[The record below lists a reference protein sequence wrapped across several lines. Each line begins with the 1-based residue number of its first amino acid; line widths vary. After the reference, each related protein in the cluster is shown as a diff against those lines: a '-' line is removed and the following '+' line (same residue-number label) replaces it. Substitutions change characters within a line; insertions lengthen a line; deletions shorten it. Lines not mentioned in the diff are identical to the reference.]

1 MSAQALFRTLP
12 ALFSKKLFFPA
23 QPPRRLRCSKV
34 ERAGNESSF
43 ALCRLKLEE
52 PMFRKI
58 SYLGFN
64 LQRKEDERWKEFR
77 NKGYFVSGIFPIVP
91 PVPRWERNRRF
102 EGGAR
107 FTLST
112 SRISV
117 SCCCC
122 RLVTNF
128 QETNRQ
134 QETHARS
141 VNLRLSRNLGLLL
154 ERWSN

>member
-1 MSAQALFRTLP
+1 MLLSRLALLTFV
-12 ALFSKKLFFPA
+12 PA

-91 PVPRWERNRRF
+91 PVPFYE
-102 EGGAR
+102 EK
-107 FTLST
+107 
-112 SRISV
+112 
-117 SCCCC
+117 
-122 RLVTNF
+122 
-128 QETNRQ
+128 
-134 QETHARS
+134 
-141 VNLRLSRNLGLLL
+141 
-154 ERWSN
+154 

>member
-1 MSAQALFRTLP
+1 MTQWQEILLVSYCCLWIFGLFFSLFFF
-12 ALFSKKLFFPA
+12 LFSFSFWRLNAKGKKKRGKEETLFIPPFPLRSHLA
-23 QPPRRLRCSKV
+23 TQPPRRLRCSKV

-91 PVPRWERNRRF
+91 PVPF
-102 EGGAR
+102 
-107 FTLST
+107 
-112 SRISV
+112 V
-117 SCCCC
+117 S
-122 RLVTNF
+122 
-128 QETNRQ
+128 
-134 QETHARS
+134 S
-141 VNLRLSRNLGLLL
+141 SSLSRG
-154 ERWSN
+154 RMS

>member
-1 MSAQALFRTLP
+1 MDEGPRRYASDIDTDGPKVKVGRREPQSSAFPTFDRSTVEEPKVGRKAEESALSFHHSVTT
-12 ALFSKKLFFPA
+12 FVPA

-91 PVPRWERNRRF
+91 PVPF
-102 EGGAR
+102 
-107 FTLST
+107 
-112 SRISV
+112 V
-117 SCCCC
+117 SSSKD
-122 RLVTNF
+122 LPS
-128 QETNRQ
+128 E
-134 QETHARS
+134 
-141 VNLRLSRNLGLLL
+141 
-154 ERWSN
+154 

>member
-1 MSAQALFRTLP
+1 MWSGLRVLSTGDVTSYSISYSRGNIPCLHLP
-12 ALFSKKLFFPA
+12 LINYIHLMEVESEVETPKGRQCPPLTRMREHGASHACVTSSLAFPA

-91 PVPRWERNRRF
+91 PVPF
-102 EGGAR
+102 
-107 FTLST
+107 
-112 SRISV
+112 V
-117 SCCCC
+117 SS
-122 RLVTNF
+122 LPP
-128 QETNRQ
+128 
-134 QETHARS
+134 
-141 VNLRLSRNLGLLL
+141 GL
-154 ERWSN
+154 